1 MALCAEF
8 ARRLGRYATVE
19 VVEVKDARGRSP
31 RECAEQEGARLLDK
45 IDASAIL
52 LDEHGRE
59 RTSEQLAH
67 WIQKK
72 TDEGQRELT
81 FVVGGAWGLSDA
93 VLERCPQ
100 RLRLSSMTLTHE
112 MTRMLLLEQLYRAC
126 TILRGAPYH
135 HGDRPR

>member
-8 ARRLGRYATVE
+8 QKRLGRYVPVE

-31 RECAEQEGARLLDK
+31 RDCAEQEGARLLAK
-45 IDASAIL
+45 IDASAVL

-59 RTSEQLAH
+59 RTSRQLAQ
-67 WIQKK
+67 WLRKT
-72 TDEGQRELT
+72 TDEGQREIT
-81 FVVGGAWGLSDA
+81 FVLGGAWGLSDA
-93 VLERCPQ
+93 VLDRCPQ

-112 MTRMLLLEQLYRAC
+112 MSRMLLLEQLYRAC